1 MTEKNKQKHEI
12 KIEKE
17 ANALHSIS
25 MYNDSLVRHRTC
37 ATRPLIHPGD
47 ATAELHIFA
56 R

>member
-1 MTEKNKQKHEI
+1 MTEKISKNTRK